1 VARSRQVTILTEQ
14 ELSPKY
20 HNFFDVV
27 VISDVFEHLVRPT
40 ENLRYLMT
48 TLKPG
53 GMLII
58 STGDGMAAPRGALFS
73 QFWYYRVPGHLQA
86 LCAEHVE
93 WLAKTLNVTIYSQER
108 MSHYDWKFR
117 DWLKQWFSYKI
128 YRRFYEQP
136 QGMLTRLLKMLPRID
151 RIALWQ
157 SAPALTYGNDHIVVA
172 LRKPL
177 Q

>member
-1 VARSRQVTILTEQ
+1 
-14 ELSPKY
+14 
-20 HNFFDVV
+20 
-27 VISDVFEHLVRPT
+27 
-40 ENLRYLMT
+40 
-48 TLKPG
+48 
-53 GMLII
+53 
-58 STGDGMAAPRGALFS
+58 
-73 QFWYYRVPGHLQA
+73 
-86 LCAEHVE
+86 
-93 WLAKTLNVTIYSQER
+93 
-108 MSHYDWKFR
+108 MSHYDWKLR

-172 LRKPL
+172 LRRPL